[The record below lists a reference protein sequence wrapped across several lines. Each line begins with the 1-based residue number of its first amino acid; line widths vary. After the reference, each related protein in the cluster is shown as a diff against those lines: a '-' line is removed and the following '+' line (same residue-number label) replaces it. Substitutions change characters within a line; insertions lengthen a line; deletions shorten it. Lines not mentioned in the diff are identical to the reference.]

1 MYENLRMAIM
11 RADWI
16 CHLQEI
22 DEKKT
27 FNCRKTLDNNS
38 PVSTKSAIQQ

>member
-1 MYENLRMAIM
+1 MYENLRMVIM
-11 RADWI
+11 CVDWI

-22 DEKKT
+22 DGKKT